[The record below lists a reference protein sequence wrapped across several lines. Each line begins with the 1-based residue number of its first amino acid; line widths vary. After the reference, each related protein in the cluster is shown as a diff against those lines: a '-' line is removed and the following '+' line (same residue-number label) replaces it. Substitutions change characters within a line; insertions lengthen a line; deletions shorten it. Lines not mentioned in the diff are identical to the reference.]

1 MVKEDT
7 LESSWNKEIDSGVV
21 AIVKLKVDLLVEV
34 WMYI

>member
-7 LESSWNKEIDSGVV
+7 MESSWNKEIDSGVV
-21 AIVKLKVDLLVEV
+21 AMVKFKVDLLVDV